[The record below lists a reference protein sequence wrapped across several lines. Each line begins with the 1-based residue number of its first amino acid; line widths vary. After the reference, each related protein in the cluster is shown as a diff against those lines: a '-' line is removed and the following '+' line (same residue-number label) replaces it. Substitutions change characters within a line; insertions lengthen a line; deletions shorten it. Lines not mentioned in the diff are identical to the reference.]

1 MTRKIA
7 ERSRRA
13 PGDGKRNIRVA
24 VRLTRSEFEQI
35 EAKAKAEGLVT
46 AAYIGIAALAMADP
60 QEAAGHASRAELDAL
75 TEATEQLRRIGY
87 LLNQIVMTMHALR
100 QVRPVVEHIAIR
112 VWERVEVLDDAALAV
127 AGPLRMHRL
136 NRLKRQMR

>member
-7 ERSRRA
+7 VRSRRA
-13 PGDGKRNIRVA
+13 PGDGKRDHKTA
-24 VRLTRSEFEQI
+24 VRFSAGEWAQV
-35 EAKAKAEGLVT
+35 EAAAEREGLVT

-75 TEATEQLRRIGY
+75 TDATEQLRRVGY
-87 LLNQIVMTMHALR
+87 LLNQVVMTMHALR
-100 QVRPVVEHIAIR
+100 QVRPVVERIAIL

-127 AGPLRMHRL
+127 AGPLRVNKL
-136 NRLKRQMR
+136 NRLRRRRR

>member
-13 PGDGKRNIRVA
+13 PGAGKRDHKTA
-24 VRLTRSEFEQI
+24 VRFSAGEWARV
-35 EAKAKAEGLVT
+35 EAAAKREGLVT
-46 AAYIGIAALAMADP
+46 AAFIGIAALAMADP

-87 LLNQIVMTMHALR
+87 LLNQIVMTMHALK
-100 QVRPVVEHIAIR
+100 QVRPIVERIAIR

-127 AGPLRMHRL
+127 AGPLRMNRL
-136 NRLKRQMR
+136 NRLKRQRR